1 MSFGLPEPTISI
13 IRAIL
18 ERYPSVDQAI
28 IYGSRAKGTY
38 RRGSDI
44 DLTLI
49 GSHLSHEDLLH
60 IMGDLDESAIP
71 HTVDLSIF
79 DDIHDRAVRDHIKR
93 RGQVFYQ
100 CIRS

>member
-1 MSFGLPEPTISI
+1 MSFGLPEQTVFI

-18 ERYPSVDQAI
+18 AQYPQVDRAI

-38 RRGSDI
+38 RSGSDI
-44 DLTLI
+44 DLTLV
-49 GSHLSHEDLLH
+49 GARLSYDDLLH
-60 IMGDLDESAIP
+60 IMGELYESAIP

-79 DDIHDRAVRDHIKR
+79 DYIDDFAVRDHIER

-100 CIRS
+100 RAT